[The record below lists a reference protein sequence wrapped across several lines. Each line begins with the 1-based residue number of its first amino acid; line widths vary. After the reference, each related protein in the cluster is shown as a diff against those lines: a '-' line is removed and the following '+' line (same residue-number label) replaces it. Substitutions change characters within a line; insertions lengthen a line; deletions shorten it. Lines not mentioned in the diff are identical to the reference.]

1 MKVKIIGDNKDS
13 GQEFKVRRMNYD
25 EVIVNYNSGT
35 GLNTYKYNEVELI
48 SEGEIDDFLINNKE
62 FLKIKLNRGISIFFY
77 KALKDSLE
85 QDVNE
90 ELIEF
95 NILRD
100 RYKINKRGIWDKEII
115 GVINKKIPVQIFS
128 SGQNFKREG
137 YSITINRLDI
147 NNFLESSIEE
157 INKIKTEIKQKE
169 YILSM
174 YGKAINDIK
183 ENKENQGLQ
192 LLK

>member
-192 LLK
+192 LLT